1 MGQIKSEPELLNT
14 IAKGDGIKNIL
25 VPTDFS
31 DNAMKAVMY
40 AAEIAKKNGAIVFL
54 LHVIEPVG
62 INLKQ
67 HYTPFYNKY
76 LDEAGNSGLW
86 ELDST
91 RKTVASTYPE
101 IKIETKVVE
110 GAIANSIIEFA
121 EGNQIDLIVMGTKGA
136 NGMKEIF
143 MGSVA
148 ADTIGGTKVP
158 VLAIPDEYIME
169 EPDAILF
176 ATDHF
181 EKSKELLNKVVEL
194 ATLFSTPIH
203 VAVFVDTDNAEA
215 SDYLYNIRQLNYY
228 MAFLKNE
235 FPGITFKGELLE
247 GRDFEKTIKKY
258 NDKEEIDIIAMITY
272 AKSFLDRMIGRSKTR
287 KMAYHSKIPVLAL
300 TAE

>member
-1 MGQIKSEPELLNT
+1 MGQIKIESESLII
-14 IAKGDGIKNIL
+14 IAKEGDIKRIL
-25 VPTDFS
+25 VPSDFS

-40 AAEIAKKNGAIVFL
+40 AAEIAKKNGALVFL

-91 RKTVASTYPE
+91 RNTIASTYPE

-110 GAIANSIIEFA
+110 GAIANSIVEFA

-136 NGMKEIF
+136 SGMKEIF

-148 ADTIGGTKVP
+148 ADTIGRTKVP
-158 VLAIPDEYIME
+158 VLAIPDEYEME

-181 EKSKELLNKVVEL
+181 EENKELLSKIVEL
-194 ATLFSTPIH
+194 ATLFSTTIH
-203 VAVFVDTDNAEA
+203 AAVFVNKDKADA
-215 SDYLYNIRQLNYY
+215 SDYLYNTRQLNQY
-228 MAFLKNE
+228 MAFLKKE

-247 GRDFEKTIKKY
+247 GEDFEKTIKKY
-258 NDKEEIDIIAMITY
+258 NDKEEVDIIAMITY
-272 AKSFLDRMIGRSKTR
+272 SKSFLDRIVGTSTTT

-300 TAE
+300 TTE